1 MKTRAAIELDT
12 LGIPYELKEFE
23 PQEIGTQEVV
33 DMLGVPHAQVFKT
46 LVTNGDVTGV
56 MLALVPGTK
65 SLDLKALA
73 KVSGNKRCAMV
84 AKVDVEKL
92 TGYVCGGCTAL
103 GTKRK
108 FPVYMDTRAQGLPFI
123 SVSAGKRGAQL
134 FVKSED
140 WAKASG
146 AVIAD
151 IAK

>member
-1 MKTRAAIELDT
+1 MKTRAAIALDE
-12 LGIPYELKEFE
+12 LGIEYELKEFP

-33 DMLGVPHAQVFKT
+33 DMLGVPHEQVFKT
-46 LVTNGDVTGV
+46 LVTNGDHTGV

-103 GTKRK
+103 GTKKK
-108 FPVYMDTRAQGLPFI
+108 FPVYMDTSAQGLPYI

-134 FVKSED
+134 FVKPED
-140 WAKASG
+140 WAQASE
-146 AVIAD
+146 ATFAD
-151 IAK
+151 ISR